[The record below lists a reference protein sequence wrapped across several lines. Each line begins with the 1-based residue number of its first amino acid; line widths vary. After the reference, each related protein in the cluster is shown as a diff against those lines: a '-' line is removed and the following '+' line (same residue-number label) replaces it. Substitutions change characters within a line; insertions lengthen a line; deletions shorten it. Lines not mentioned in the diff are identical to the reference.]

1 MLRFGKARAS
11 SQEASNH
18 RSGCRLEQ
26 YMTAIYAAVAALI
39 LPVVYWARG
48 RRYVL
53 AALLVLAALYAAFV
67 WLVTA
72 SMS

>member
-1 MLRFGKARAS
+1 M
-11 SQEASNH
+11 
-18 RSGCRLEQ
+18 EQ